1 MKKEILKEI
10 REPGKSRKKKGQPK
24 GRRNSFL
31 EGLTGKDFTAAGL
44 FFFSLL
50 LCRLF
55 VLQYGVFGSS
65 IDWISQHSTLADYFR
80 KRFYAT
86 GNLFPDFAWNLGG
99 GQNIYH
105 FAYYGLLSPTMLLS
119 YLFPFIPMDLW
130 VMGSSALLYAADAV
144 LFYQWISKKG
154 LHYGNCLFTSLFFTC
169 STALLYHSYNQ
180 LMFVNYMPFLLLALL
195 GVDRHFQKR
204 KSGLLSL
211 SILGMI
217 LTSFYFSVGGLLALT
232 AYAVTEY
239 LKCGTENAAY
249 EAEQENRKVSRNQ
262 KAGAEKKQ
270 MAGEKSSGTDEALA
284 GLRSFFGAAIRFALP
299 VLAGILLSGILLIP
313 SAAALFGSSGG
324 CGRGTAAGGI
334 AGLFTDPAMW
344 KPQFLILRLC
354 YTPYGIG
361 LSAFAGVALLG
372 RVIGKSRLREKLL
385 SILLLVFFCIP
396 LFGYLLNGGL
406 YSKDKVFIPFLP
418 VLCAEV
424 GLYVENQLVRKRECG
439 KNRSTGNFKRKVMTE
454 LRELLPYLI
463 VLILMWNA
471 KQETYFEPYWHL
483 GILDVICVTAC
494 YLAWRWFPAKK
505 QLRGRELTFLPLVF
519 SAVILAFAGKAI
531 NQEKHVMIPRKTYE
545 ALTDSKIVAAIREI
559 RAEDPGW
566 YRMEQYGDGGQN
578 LANVNRIWDI
588 GQNIST
594 IYSSAYNTEY
604 KKFRDETYGINE
616 AFRNRMMQTVSDDP
630 LFWQL
635 MGVKYILADTQPE
648 GYELYRN
655 YGTFQVY
662 RAVSAAPIACVA
674 DQVVSESEY
683 KSLGYPQNQE
693 LLETTA
699 VIPDRERWAES
710 LDGSREN
717 ADSDTNSDSIKS
729 LFHSR
734 FQKAELEI
742 PETDQE
748 GLCIQKTSDGYE
760 IETKKSVTVSAQ
772 LPDAAE
778 GATLLAVSFDVD
790 NQKASHDMFV
800 RINGQTNR
808 LTGINHTYA
817 NENTEF
823 HYLVTMREDGT
834 ASLRL
839 GKGHYILKNLGAW
852 TGTAQPLEKV
862 ERLYQQK
869 LTLIGGTTKTYGG
882 DGISGVVSVEKV
894 GYLITSI
901 RYDENFV
908 LKVDGRKTNL
918 FRVNTSFLGA
928 RIPAGEHQIVLEY
941 HAPGRTAGILCSLL
955 GVLLALAVVICE
967 KSLPPCSSRAK
978 KAIAPSAIRSST

>member
-1 MKKEILKEI
+1 MKSVKLKETEGPKKVQKKERQSEK
-10 REPGKSRKKKGQPK
+10 RTKFFVKSLFRK
-24 GRRNSFL
+24 
-31 EGLTGKDFTAAGL
+31 DWTAAGL
-44 FFFSLL
+44 FLFALF
-50 LCRLF
+50 LCWLF
-55 VLQYGVFGSS
+55 VLRYGVFGSS

-86 GNLFPDFAWNLGG
+86 GNLFPEFAWNLGG
-99 GQNIYH
+99 GQNIYN
-105 FAYYGLLSPTMLLS
+105 FAYYGLFSPVVLLS
-119 YLFPFIPMDLW
+119 YCFPFIPMDLW
-130 VMGSSALLYAADAV
+130 VMGSSAVLYAADAA
-144 LFYQWISKKG
+144 LFYLWLRKKE
-154 LHYGNCLFTSLFFTC
+154 LHYGTCLFASLFFTG

-180 LMFVNYMPFLLLALL
+180 LMFVNYMPFLILALM

-204 KSGLLSL
+204 KSGLLIL
-211 SILGMI
+211 AILGMI
-217 LTSFYFSVGGLLALT
+217 LTSFYFSVGGLIALT

-239 LKCGTENAAY
+239 FKCYAENTSDAA
-249 EAEQENRKVSRNQ
+249 EEEKRSGMREKNGAAGKNQ
-262 KAGAEKKQ
+262 KACEKAAGRSDTA
-270 MAGEKSSGTDEALA
+270 MAVLD
-284 GLRSFFGAAIRFALP
+284 FFRAAIRFAFP
-299 VLAGILLSGILLIP
+299 VLAAILLSCILLIP
-313 SAAALFGSSGG
+313 AAAALFGSSGG
-324 CGRGTAAGGI
+324 GRGSAEGGI

-361 LSAFAGVALLG
+361 LSAFAASALFG
-372 RVIGKSRLREKLL
+372 RVLGKSRFREKLL
-385 SILLLVFFCIP
+385 SLFLLVFFCIP

-418 VLCAEV
+418 ILCAEAA
-424 GLYVENQLVRKRECG
+424 LYVENQLARKRECG
-439 KNRSTGNFKRKVMTE
+439 KNRVDVRFARKAMAE
-454 LRELLPYLI
+454 LREFLPYLI
-463 VLILMWNA
+463 VLFLMWNA
-471 KQETYFEPYWHL
+471 RQETYFEQYWHL
-483 GILDVICVTAC
+483 GMLDIICVTAC
-494 YLAWRWFPAKK
+494 YLVWRCFPAKK
-505 QLRGRELTFLPLVF
+505 LFRGRNLPFLPLVF
-519 SAVILAFAGKAI
+519 SAVILIFAGKAI
-531 NQEKHVMIPRKTYE
+531 NQERNVMIPYETY
-545 ALTDSKIVAAIREI
+545 ASLTDEKIASAIREI

-566 YRMEQYGDGGQN
+566 YRIEQYGDGAQN

-594 IYSSAYNTEY
+594 IYSSAYNAEY
-604 KKFRDETYGINE
+604 KNFRDETYGINE

-635 MGVKYILADTQPE
+635 MGVKYILAQTQPE
-648 GYELYRN
+648 GYELYRD
-655 YGTFQVY
+655 YGEFRVY
-662 RAVSAAPIACVA
+662 RAESAAPIAYVT

-683 KSLGYPQNQE
+683 DSLGYPQNQE

-699 VIPDRERWAES
+699 VVPDQERLAES
-710 LDGSREN
+710 ADGSRDT
-717 ADSDTNSDSIKS
+717 ADSDTNRDSIKS

-734 FQKAELEI
+734 FQKTELEI

-748 GLCIQKTSDGYE
+748 GLCIQKTADGYE
-760 IETKKSVTVSAQ
+760 IEAKKSVTVSAQ
-772 LPDAAE
+772 ITDTAE
-778 GATLLAVSFDVD
+778 EATLLAVSFTVD
-790 NQKASHDMFV
+790 NQKAGHDMFV

-817 NENTEF
+817 NGNTEF
-823 HYLVTMREDGT
+823 NYLVTMKKDGT

-882 DGISGVVSVEKV
+882 DGISGVVSVEKD

-901 RYDENFV
+901 PYDENFV

-918 FRVNTSFLGA
+918 FRANTSFLGA

-941 HAPGRTAGILCSLL
+941 HAPGRTAGMWCSSMGFFLT
-955 GVLLALAVVICE
+955 LAVVICE
-967 KSLPPCSSRAK
+967 KNLQKGHRIRYN
-978 KAIAPSAIRSST
+978 KAVPA

>member
-24 GRRNSFL
+24 GRRNGFL

-65 IDWISQHSTLADYFR
+65 IDWISQHSTFADYFR

-105 FAYYGLLSPTMLLS
+105 FAYYGLLSPTVLLS

-144 LFYQWISKKG
+144 LFYRWISKKG

-204 KSGLLSL
+204 KSGLLIL
-211 SILGMI
+211 SVLGMI

-270 MAGEKSSGTDEALA
+270 MAGEKSSGTVEALA

-299 VLAGILLSGILLIP
+299 VLAGILLSSILLIP

-385 SILLLVFFCIP
+385 SFLLLVFFCIP

-424 GLYVENQLVRKRECG
+424 GIYVENQLVDRK
-439 KNRSTGNFKRKVMTE
+439 STRLN
-454 LRELLPYLI
+454 
-463 VLILMWNA
+463 
-471 KQETYFEPYWHL
+471 
-483 GILDVICVTAC
+483 
-494 YLAWRWFPAKK
+494 
-505 QLRGRELTFLPLVF
+505 
-519 SAVILAFAGKAI
+519 
-531 NQEKHVMIPRKTYE
+531 
-545 ALTDSKIVAAIREI
+545 
-559 RAEDPGW
+559 
-566 YRMEQYGDGGQN
+566 
-578 LANVNRIWDI
+578 
-588 GQNIST
+588 
-594 IYSSAYNTEY
+594 SS
-604 KKFRDETYGINE
+604 
-616 AFRNRMMQTVSDDP
+616 
-630 LFWQL
+630 
-635 MGVKYILADTQPE
+635 
-648 GYELYRN
+648 
-655 YGTFQVY
+655 
-662 RAVSAAPIACVA
+662 
-674 DQVVSESEY
+674 
-683 KSLGYPQNQE
+683 
-693 LLETTA
+693 
-699 VIPDRERWAES
+699 
-710 LDGSREN
+710 
-717 ADSDTNSDSIKS
+717 
-729 LFHSR
+729 H
-734 FQKAELEI
+734 
-742 PETDQE
+742 
-748 GLCIQKTSDGYE
+748 
-760 IETKKSVTVSAQ
+760 
-772 LPDAAE
+772 
-778 GATLLAVSFDVD
+778 AT
-790 NQKASHDMFV
+790 
-800 RINGQTNR
+800 
-808 LTGINHTYA
+808 
-817 NENTEF
+817 
-823 HYLVTMREDGT
+823 
-834 ASLRL
+834 
-839 GKGHYILKNLGAW
+839 
-852 TGTAQPLEKV
+852 
-862 ERLYQQK
+862 
-869 LTLIGGTTKTYGG
+869 
-882 DGISGVVSVEKV
+882 
-894 GYLITSI
+894 
-901 RYDENFV
+901 
-908 LKVDGRKTNL
+908 
-918 FRVNTSFLGA
+918 
-928 RIPAGEHQIVLEY
+928 
-941 HAPGRTAGILCSLL
+941 
-955 GVLLALAVVICE
+955 
-967 KSLPPCSSRAK
+967 
-978 KAIAPSAIRSST
+978 

>member
-24 GRRNSFL
+24 GRRNGFL

-99 GQNIYH
+99 GQNIYR

-144 LFYQWISKKG
+144 LFYRWISKKG

-204 KSGLLSL
+204 KSGLLIL
-211 SILGMI
+211 SVLGMI

-270 MAGEKSSGTDEALA
+270 MAGEKSSGTVEALA

-313 SAAALFGSSGG
+313 SAAALFGGSGEG
-324 CGRGTAAGGI
+324 GRGTAAGGI

-372 RVIGKSRLREKLL
+372 RAIGKSRLREKLL
-385 SILLLVFFCIP
+385 SFLLLVFFCIP

-439 KNRSTGNFKRKVMTE
+439 K
-454 LRELLPYLI
+454 
-463 VLILMWNA
+463 
-471 KQETYFEPYWHL
+471 
-483 GILDVICVTAC
+483 
-494 YLAWRWFPAKK
+494 
-505 QLRGRELTFLPLVF
+505 
-519 SAVILAFAGKAI
+519 
-531 NQEKHVMIPRKTYE
+531 
-545 ALTDSKIVAAIREI
+545 
-559 RAEDPGW
+559 
-566 YRMEQYGDGGQN
+566 
-578 LANVNRIWDI
+578 
-588 GQNIST
+588 
-594 IYSSAYNTEY
+594 
-604 KKFRDETYGINE
+604 
-616 AFRNRMMQTVSDDP
+616 
-630 LFWQL
+630 
-635 MGVKYILADTQPE
+635 
-648 GYELYRN
+648 
-655 YGTFQVY
+655 
-662 RAVSAAPIACVA
+662 
-674 DQVVSESEY
+674 
-683 KSLGYPQNQE
+683 
-693 LLETTA
+693 
-699 VIPDRERWAES
+699 
-710 LDGSREN
+710 
-717 ADSDTNSDSIKS
+717 
-729 LFHSR
+729 
-734 FQKAELEI
+734 
-742 PETDQE
+742 
-748 GLCIQKTSDGYE
+748 
-760 IETKKSVTVSAQ
+760 IE
-772 LPDAAE
+772 
-778 GATLLAVSFDVD
+778 
-790 NQKASHDMFV
+790 
-800 RINGQTNR
+800 
-808 LTGINHTYA
+808 
-817 NENTEF
+817 
-823 HYLVTMREDGT
+823 
-834 ASLRL
+834 
-839 GKGHYILKNLGAW
+839 
-852 TGTAQPLEKV
+852 
-862 ERLYQQK
+862 
-869 LTLIGGTTKTYGG
+869 
-882 DGISGVVSVEKV
+882 
-894 GYLITSI
+894 
-901 RYDENFV
+901 
-908 LKVDGRKTNL
+908 
-918 FRVNTSFLGA
+918 
-928 RIPAGEHQIVLEY
+928 
-941 HAPGRTAGILCSLL
+941 APGSF
-955 GVLLALAVVICE
+955 
-967 KSLPPCSSRAK
+967 KSQ
-978 KAIAPSAIRSST
+978 ST